1 MTETAANAR
10 PFGMRDKIGYALGDF
25 ACNLSF
31 TLLSTYMMLYYM
43 QYMLIKESDWAWII
57 IVGKLWDAINDPII
71 GGMTDRV
78 RIGKSKYK
86 SWISIGSIGLVVT
99 TTLVFLPI
107 PTASYT
113 VKILLCLLSYMVWS
127 VFYTMVNV
135 PYGSLHSAITDDPV
149 QRSTLSTFRSVG
161 AGVSMLIIMLLPAV
175 VYDSNENLKGGMF
188 VWLALG
194 FSVVA
199 FFALIGV
206 NKLTTERVNVNQ
218 PIEKKKQNYFRVLLA
233 FAKNRPIW
241 ALTIASMAQ
250 AICFVGA
257 NSMNQIVFQSFF
269 RNTDILTVVTIASY
283 VPMVAVMFVLS
294 KLVARFGKRNCV
306 LVSCAI
312 SLVGALGMLIFPF
325 RYTATGASVDA
336 LSIVVWTVLLMIAN
350 VGNGL
355 FGVIVWAM
363 VVDCI
368 DYQNVKTGQRDE
380 GSIYSLYSFFRKLA
394 QGIGSSLV
402 ALVLGWLGY
411 QKELGSDQPQQVATD
426 IKTGYVLFLLIGL
439 AVMLLSILVVYNIN
453 KRDEARIHDALY
465 KKEETVPALEG
476 DGSVM
481 TPQAEENSADDIFE
495 TTEKNNEKTDI
506 TNTGTKN
513 SEDDENS

>member
-1 MTETAANAR
+1 MTQTATAR
-10 PFGMRDKIGYALGDF
+10 LFGIRDKIGYALGDF

-31 TLLSTYMMLYYM
+31 TLISTYMMLYYM
-43 QYMLIKESDWAWII
+43 QYMHVKETDWAWII

-71 GGMTDRV
+71 GGLTDRV
-78 RIGKSKYK
+78 KIGKSKYK
-86 SWISIGSIGLVVT
+86 SWISIGSIGLVIFT
-99 TTLVFLPI
+99 TVIFLPV
-107 PTASYT
+107 PEASYT
-113 VKILLCLLSYMVWS
+113 VRILLCLLSYMVWS

-135 PYGSLHSAITDDPV
+135 PYGSLHSAISDDPNH
-149 QRSTLSTFRSVG
+149 RATLSTFRSVG
-161 AGVSMLIIMLLPAV
+161 AGVSMLIIMLLPSF
-175 VYDSNENLKGGMF
+175 VYDSNENLKGEMF

-199 FFALIGV
+199 FLSLIGV
-206 NKLTTERVNVNQ
+206 NKLTTERVNTSQ
-218 PIEKKKQNYFRVLLA
+218 PIEKKKQNYFQVLLA

-269 RNTDILTVVTIASY
+269 RDTSILTVVTIVSY
-283 VPMVAVMFVLS
+283 IPMVAVMFILS

-306 LVSCAI
+306 IVSCAI
-312 SLVGALGMLIFPF
+312 SLVGAIGMLVFPF
-325 RYTATGASVDA
+325 KYTQAGASVDVV
-336 LSIVVWTVLLMIAN
+336 SIIVWTVLLMIAN
-350 VGNGL
+350 IGNGL

-368 DYQNVKTGQRDE
+368 DYQNIKTGQRDE

-402 ALVLGWLGY
+402 AMVLAWLGY
-411 QKELGSDQPQQVATD
+411 KKELGGSQPYEVAAD

-439 AVMLLSILVVYNIN
+439 AVMLISVLAIYNIN
-453 KRDEARIHDALY
+453 KSDERKIHDTLY
-465 KKEETVPALEG
+465 NKPAETMPAVEA
-476 DGSVM
+476 DGAAM
-481 TPQAEENSADDIFE
+481 LPQAEESLEEGND
-495 TTEKNNEKTDI
+495 
-506 TNTGTKN
+506 
-513 SEDDENS
+513 

>member
-1 MTETAANAR
+1 MTQTATAR
-10 PFGMRDKIGYALGDF
+10 PFGIRDKIGYALGDF

-31 TLLSTYMMLYYM
+31 TLISTYMMLYYM
-43 QYMLIKESDWAWII
+43 QYMHVKETDWAWII

-71 GGMTDRV
+71 GGLTDRV
-78 RIGKSKYK
+78 KIGKSKYK
-86 SWISIGSIGLVVT
+86 SWISIGSIGLVIFT
-99 TTLVFLPI
+99 TVIFLPV
-107 PTASYT
+107 PEASYT
-113 VKILLCLLSYMVWS
+113 VRILLCLLSYMVWS

-135 PYGSLHSAITDDPV
+135 PYGSLHSAISDDPNH
-149 QRSTLSTFRSVG
+149 RATLSTFRSVG
-161 AGVSMLIIMLLPAV
+161 AGVSMLIIMLLPSF
-175 VYDSNENLKGGMF
+175 VYDSNENLKGEMF

-199 FFALIGV
+199 FLSLIGV
-206 NKLTTERVNVNQ
+206 NKLTTERVNTSQ
-218 PIEKKKQNYFRVLLA
+218 PIEKKKQNYFQVLLA

-269 RNTDILTVVTIASY
+269 RDTSILTVVTIVSY
-283 VPMVAVMFVLS
+283 IPMVAVMFILS

-306 LVSCAI
+306 IVSCAI
-312 SLVGALGMLIFPF
+312 SLIGAIGMLVFPF
-325 RYTATGASVDA
+325 KYTQAGASVDVV
-336 LSIVVWTVLLMIAN
+336 SIIVWTLLLMIAN
-350 VGNGL
+350 IGNGL

-368 DYQNVKTGQRDE
+368 DYQNIKTGQRDE

-402 ALVLGWLGY
+402 AMVLAWLGY
-411 QKELGSDQPQQVATD
+411 KKELGGSQPYEVAAD

-439 AVMLLSILVVYNIN
+439 AVMLISVLAIYNIN
-453 KRDEARIHDALY
+453 KSDERKIHDTLY
-465 KKEETVPALEG
+465 NKPAETMPAVEA
-476 DGSVM
+476 DGAV
-481 TPQAEENSADDIFE
+481 TLPQAEETLEESN
-495 TTEKNNEKTDI
+495 
-506 TNTGTKN
+506 
-513 SEDDENS
+513 DENRR

>member
-1 MTETAANAR
+1 MTDTAANAR
-10 PFGMRDKIGYALGDF
+10 PFGIRDKIGYALGDF

-149 QRSTLSTFRSVG
+149 QRSSLSTFRSVG
-161 AGVSMLIIMLLPAV
+161 AGVSMLIIMILPAV

-188 VWLALG
+188 IWLALG

-206 NKLTTERVNVNQ
+206 NKLTTERVNINQ
-218 PIEKKKQNYFRVLLA
+218 PIEKKNQNYFQVLLA

-283 VPMVAVMFVLS
+283 VPMIVVMFMLS

-306 LVSCAI
+306 IVSCAI
-312 SLVGALGMLIFPF
+312 SLVGALGMLVFPF
-325 RYTATGASVDA
+325 KYTEVGASVDV
-336 LSIVVWTVLLMIAN
+336 LSIVIWTALLMIAN

-368 DYQNVKTGQRDE
+368 DYQNIKTGQRDE

-402 ALVLGWLGY
+402 ALALGWLGY

-439 AVMLLSILVVYNIN
+439 AVMLLSVLIVYNIN
-453 KRDEARIHDALY
+453 KRDEARIHDTLY
-465 KKEETVPALEG
+465 KKDNAEPVLEG
-476 DGSVM
+476 NGAVIPQEAKESVSD
-481 TPQAEENSADDIFE
+481 EIFE
-495 TTEKNNEKTDI
+495 TTAANTDNTDI
-506 TNTGTKN
+506 INTDT
-513 SEDDENS
+513 EN

>member
-1 MTETAANAR
+1 MTQTATAR
-10 PFGMRDKIGYALGDF
+10 PFGIRDKIGYALGDF

-31 TLLSTYMMLYYM
+31 TLISTYMMLYYM
-43 QYMLIKESDWAWII
+43 QYMHVKETDWAWII

-71 GGMTDRV
+71 GGLTDRV
-78 RIGKSKYK
+78 KIGKSKYK
-86 SWISIGSIGLVVT
+86 SWISIGSIGLVIFT
-99 TTLVFLPI
+99 TVIFLPV
-107 PTASYT
+107 PEASYT
-113 VKILLCLLSYMVWS
+113 VRILLCLLSYMVWS

-135 PYGSLHSAITDDPV
+135 PYGSLHSAISDDPNH
-149 QRSTLSTFRSVG
+149 RATLSTFRSVG
-161 AGVSMLIIMLLPAV
+161 AGVSMLIIMLLPSF
-175 VYDSNENLKGGMF
+175 VYDSNENLKGEMF

-199 FFALIGV
+199 FLSLIGV
-206 NKLTTERVNVNQ
+206 NKLTTERVNTSQ
-218 PIEKKKQNYFRVLLA
+218 PIEKKKQNYFQVLLA

-269 RNTDILTVVTIASY
+269 RDTSILTVVTIVSY
-283 VPMVAVMFVLS
+283 IPMVAVMFILS

-306 LVSCAI
+306 IVSCAI
-312 SLVGALGMLIFPF
+312 SLVGAIGMLVFPF
-325 RYTATGASVDA
+325 KYTQAGASVDVV
-336 LSIVVWTVLLMIAN
+336 SIIVWTVLLMIAN
-350 VGNGL
+350 IGNGL

-368 DYQNVKTGQRDE
+368 DYQNIKTGQRDE

-402 ALVLGWLGY
+402 AMVLAWLGY
-411 QKELGSDQPQQVATD
+411 KKELGGSQPYEVAAD

-439 AVMLLSILVVYNIN
+439 AVMLISVLAIYNIN
-453 KRDEARIHDALY
+453 KSDERKIHDTLY
-465 KKEETVPALEG
+465 NKPAETMPAVEA
-476 DGSVM
+476 DGAVM
-481 TPQAEENSADDIFE
+481 LPQAEESLEEGND
-495 TTEKNNEKTDI
+495 
-506 TNTGTKN
+506 
-513 SEDDENS
+513 

>member
-1 MTETAANAR
+1 MTQTATAR
-10 PFGMRDKIGYALGDF
+10 PFGIRDKIGYALGDF

-31 TLLSTYMMLYYM
+31 TLISTYMMLYYM
-43 QYMLIKESDWAWII
+43 QYMHVKETDWAWII

-71 GGMTDRV
+71 GGLTDRV
-78 RIGKSKYK
+78 KIGKSKYK
-86 SWISIGSIGLVVT
+86 SWISIGSIGLVIFT
-99 TTLVFLPI
+99 TVIFLPV
-107 PTASYT
+107 PEASYT
-113 VKILLCLLSYMVWS
+113 VRILLCLLSYMVWS

-135 PYGSLHSAITDDPV
+135 PYGSLHSAISDDPNH
-149 QRSTLSTFRSVG
+149 RATLSTFRSVG
-161 AGVSMLIIMLLPAV
+161 AGVSMLIIMLLPSF
-175 VYDSNENLKGGMF
+175 VYDSNENLKGEMF

-199 FFALIGV
+199 FLSLIGV
-206 NKLTTERVNVNQ
+206 NKLTTERVNTSQ
-218 PIEKKKQNYFRVLLA
+218 PIEKKKQNYFQVLLA

-269 RNTDILTVVTIASY
+269 RDTSILTVVTIVSY
-283 VPMVAVMFVLS
+283 IPMVAVMFILS

-306 LVSCAI
+306 IVSCAI
-312 SLVGALGMLIFPF
+312 SLVGAIGMLVFPF
-325 RYTATGASVDA
+325 KYTQAGASVDVV
-336 LSIVVWTVLLMIAN
+336 SIIVWTVLLMIAN
-350 VGNGL
+350 IGNGL

-368 DYQNVKTGQRDE
+368 DYQNIKTGQRDE

-402 ALVLGWLGY
+402 AMVLAWLGY
-411 QKELGSDQPQQVATD
+411 KKELGGSQPYEVAAD

-439 AVMLLSILVVYNIN
+439 AVMLISVLAIYNIN
-453 KRDEARIHDALY
+453 KSDERKIHDTLY
-465 KKEETVPALEG
+465 NKPAETMPAVEA
-476 DGSVM
+476 DGAVIL
-481 TPQAEENSADDIFE
+481 PQAEESLEEGND
-495 TTEKNNEKTDI
+495 
-506 TNTGTKN
+506 
-513 SEDDENS
+513 

>member
-1 MTETAANAR
+1 MTQTATAR
-10 PFGMRDKIGYALGDF
+10 PFGIRDKIGYALGDF

-31 TLLSTYMMLYYM
+31 TLISTYMMLYYM
-43 QYMLIKESDWAWII
+43 QYMHVKETDWAWII

-71 GGMTDRV
+71 GGLTDRV
-78 RIGKSKYK
+78 KIGKSKYK
-86 SWISIGSIGLVVT
+86 SWISIGSIGLVIFT
-99 TTLVFLPI
+99 TVIFLPV
-107 PTASYT
+107 PEASYT
-113 VKILLCLLSYMVWS
+113 VRLLLCLLSYMVWS

-135 PYGSLHSAITDDPV
+135 PYGSLHSAISDDPNH
-149 QRSTLSTFRSVG
+149 RATLSTFRSVG
-161 AGVSMLIIMLLPAV
+161 AGVSMLIIMLLPSF
-175 VYDSNENLKGGMF
+175 VYDSNENLKGEMF

-199 FFALIGV
+199 FLSLIGV
-206 NKLTTERVNVNQ
+206 NKLTTERVNTSQ
-218 PIEKKKQNYFRVLLA
+218 PIEKKKQNYFQVLLA

-269 RNTDILTVVTIASY
+269 RDTSILTVVTIVSY
-283 VPMVAVMFVLS
+283 IPMVAVMFILS

-306 LVSCAI
+306 IVSCAI
-312 SLVGALGMLIFPF
+312 SLVGAIGMLVFPF
-325 RYTATGASVDA
+325 KYTQAGASVDVV
-336 LSIVVWTVLLMIAN
+336 SIIVWTILLMIAN
-350 VGNGL
+350 IGNGL

-368 DYQNVKTGQRDE
+368 DYQNIKTGQRDE

-402 ALVLGWLGY
+402 AMVLAWLGY
-411 QKELGSDQPQQVATD
+411 KKELGGSQPYEVAAD

-439 AVMLLSILVVYNIN
+439 AVMLISVLAIYNIN
-453 KRDEARIHDALY
+453 KSDEREIHDTLY
-465 KKEETVPALEG
+465 NKPAETMPAVEA
-476 DGSVM
+476 DGAVM
-481 TPQAEENSADDIFE
+481 LPQAEESLEEGN
-495 TTEKNNEKTDI
+495 
-506 TNTGTKN
+506 
-513 SEDDENS
+513 DENRR

>member
-1 MTETAANAR
+1 MTDTATTTR
-10 PFGMRDKIGYALGDF
+10 PFGIRDKIGYALGDF

-43 QYMLIKESDWAWII
+43 QYMLISEKDWAWII
-57 IVGKLWDAINDPII
+57 IVGKLWDAINDPVI
-71 GGMTDRV
+71 GGLTDRV
-78 RIGKSKYK
+78 KIGKSKYK
-86 SWISIGSIGLVVT
+86 SWISIGSIGLVIC
-99 TTLVFLPI
+99 TTLVFLPV
-107 PTASYT
+107 PQASYT

-127 VFYTMVNV
+127 IFYTMVNV
-135 PYGSLHSAITDDPV
+135 PYGSLHSAISDDPV
-149 QRSTLSTFRSVG
+149 HRSSLSTFRSVG
-161 AGVSMLIIMLLPAV
+161 AGVSMLIIMLLPSF

-188 VWLALG
+188 IWLALG
-194 FSVVA
+194 FSIVA

-218 PIEKKKQNYFRVLLA
+218 PIEKKKQSYFQVLLA

-241 ALTIASMAQ
+241 ALTIASMVQ

-257 NSMNQIVFQSFF
+257 NSMNQIVFQSYF

-294 KLVARFGKRNCV
+294 KLVARYGKRNCV
-306 LVSCAI
+306 IVSCAI
-312 SLVGALGMLIFPF
+312 SLIGALGMLIFPF
-325 RYTATGASVDA
+325 KYTEAGASVDA

-350 VGNGL
+350 IGNGL

-368 DYQNVKTGQRDE
+368 DYQNLKTGQRDE
-380 GSIYSLYSFFRKLA
+380 GSVYSLYSFFRKLA

-402 ALVLGWLGY
+402 ALVLAWLGY
-411 QKELGSDQPQQVATD
+411 QKELGGSQPYEVAKD

-439 AVMLLSILVVYNIN
+439 AIMLLSVLVIYNI
-453 KRDEARIHDALY
+453 KKSDEKKIHDALY
-465 KKEETVPALEG
+465 NKQEEEAVALEG
-476 DGSVM
+476 DGATVPP
-481 TPQAEENSADDIFE
+481 TAEESLEKE
-495 TTEKNNEKTDI
+495 TDNINL
-506 TNTGTKN
+506 TNTDKQN
-513 SEDDENS
+513 NIEADKKDDPFE

>member
-1 MTETAANAR
+1 MTQTAIAR
-10 PFGMRDKIGYALGDF
+10 PFGIRDKIGYALGDF

-31 TLLSTYMMLYYM
+31 TLISTYMMLYYM
-43 QYMLIKESDWAWII
+43 QYMHVKETDWAWII

-71 GGMTDRV
+71 GGLTDRV
-78 RIGKSKYK
+78 KIGKSKYK
-86 SWISIGSIGLVVT
+86 SWISIGSIGLVIFT
-99 TTLVFLPI
+99 TVIFLPV
-107 PTASYT
+107 PEASYT
-113 VKILLCLLSYMVWS
+113 VRILLCLLSYMVWS

-135 PYGSLHSAITDDPV
+135 PYGSLHSAISDDPNH
-149 QRSTLSTFRSVG
+149 RATLSTFRSVG
-161 AGVSMLIIMLLPAV
+161 AGVSMLIIMLLPSF
-175 VYDSNENLKGGMF
+175 VYDSNENLKGEMF

-199 FFALIGV
+199 FLSLIGV
-206 NKLTTERVNVNQ
+206 NKLTTERVNTSQ
-218 PIEKKKQNYFRVLLA
+218 PIEKKKQNYFQVLLA

-269 RNTDILTVVTIASY
+269 RDTSILTVVTIVSY
-283 VPMVAVMFVLS
+283 IPMVAVMFILS

-306 LVSCAI
+306 IVSCAI
-312 SLVGALGMLIFPF
+312 SLVGAIGMLVFPF
-325 RYTATGASVDA
+325 KYTQAGASVDVV
-336 LSIVVWTVLLMIAN
+336 SIIVWTVLLMIAN
-350 VGNGL
+350 IGNGL

-368 DYQNVKTGQRDE
+368 DYQNIKTGQRDE

-402 ALVLGWLGY
+402 AMVLAWLGY
-411 QKELGSDQPQQVATD
+411 KKELGGSQPYEVAAD

-439 AVMLLSILVVYNIN
+439 AVMLISVLAIYNIN
-453 KRDEARIHDALY
+453 KSDERKIHDTLY
-465 KKEETVPALEG
+465 NKPAETMPAVEA
-476 DGSVM
+476 DGAVM
-481 TPQAEENSADDIFE
+481 LPQAEESLEEGNY
-495 TTEKNNEKTDI
+495 
-506 TNTGTKN
+506 
-513 SEDDENS
+513 